1 MAIKKTLSKADKK
14 QAYDKKLCKFLGE
27 YSRVLIA
34 QVDNVGST
42 QLAAVRRGIRG
53 ESEILMGKNTLIRR
67 CIKVHAEATGNEK
80 IKAIIPLLQVSPLL
94 PRAPGSGLLPSL
106 CLRFD
111 GSVVF
116 SSSNLV
122 LLLLL
127 IEGKRGTH
135 LHQG

>member
-1 MAIKKTLSKADKK
+1 
-14 QAYDKKLCKFLGE
+14 
-27 YSRVLIA
+27 VLIA

-94 PRAPGSGLLPSL
+94 PRAPGSGLPPSL

-111 GSVVF
+111 GLLSLRWLVVF

-127 IEGKRGTH
+127 IEGKRRSH